1 MIQIH
6 KQRTIMAIVIESKQG
21 KTNHTRWYD
30 KLNNSNPLFV
40 NNNPSCSVFFSYV
53 AIIGHCVFTSVHWFL
68 VSFFS
73 ICVAIASIIIIVVHC
88 IGPFIFSRLLVISSF
103 VFLNMAQIFFSK
115 KLFPHIYRPSL
126 DGRRI
131 KKSNSRKGKRFHF
144 WQSEVGGSS
153 AYQEKKMYEER
164 GKEEGNKERTLDDF
178 IHLHVNRTFS

>member
-1 MIQIH
+1 MINWIIRTLYLLIIIH
-6 KQRTIMAIVIESKQG
+6 LAVYSFPT
-21 KTNHTRWYD
+21 
-30 KLNNSNPLFV
+30 LP
-40 NNNPSCSVFFSYV
+40 
-53 AIIGHCVFTSVHWFL
+53 IIGNCVFS
-68 VSFFS
+68 SFHRIFRWVLS
-73 ICVAIASIIIIVVHC
+73 ICVAVVPSLLLLSIA
-88 IGPFIFSRLLVISSF
+88 FDLLFSRLLVISSF